1 MVVSYAAEVSR
12 PKVLSAQPLPHLEDR
27 YLLAAGLI
35 VASIIAYALIGDH
48 EVGALV
54 VVVVQSATLMV
65 ILHASQVSSRAMALA
80 AGFVAVAIVL
90 AGLSVVFDRE
100 SIGPGVAGAMLAVV
114 GPPVIIKRLLA
125 HQRID
130 LATVAGSLC
139 VYLLAGMFFAYV
151 YRVID
156 VIDTPFF
163 VQKAVASPVD
173 FIYFSFVTMTTLGYG
188 DLTSRANLGR
198 MLSVSEALFGQLYL
212 VSVVAVLVANIGHER
227 IRDQLKDN
235 VESEDEG

>member
-1 MVVSYAAEVSR
+1 MEVSYDAGVNR
-12 PKVLSAQPLPHLEDR
+12 PKVLSTQPMPRLEDR

-48 EVGALV
+48 EIGALI
-54 VVVVQSATLMV
+54 VVVVQSVTLMV
-65 ILHASQVSSRAMALA
+65 ILHASQVSSRSMTLA

-90 AGLSVVFDRE
+90 AGLSVVLDRE
-100 SIGPGVAGAMLAVV
+100 SIGPGIAGAMLAVV
-114 GPPVIIKRLLA
+114 GPPVIIRRLLA

-151 YRVID
+151 YRIID
-156 VIDTPFF
+156 MVDQPFF
-163 VQKAVASPVD
+163 VQKDSAGPVD

-227 IRDQLKDN
+227 IRDELKDR
-235 VESEDEG
+235 VEPEDEG